1 MRPILIKS
9 VKIAG
14 EDAPVD
20 IRLHHGLI
28 AEIAPEIHC
37 SEAER
42 IDGSGLTVMPPF
54 AEAHIHLDT
63 AFCADEMENQSGTLE
78 EGIAIWQKLRP
89 RLTESLVQ
97 EKAERVLGKMLTE
110 GVQSFRVMVDVSGGQ
125 LTAMRALVQM
135 REACTAL
142 FDLQLIAFPQ
152 NGICSGDD
160 GIRHMKE
167 ALEIGADGI
176 SAVPHLEKTR
186 KKGSDSIKQ
195 CFDLAV
201 SKNAAVHIFAD
212 ETDEPD
218 AMYTEEVA
226 KIAQNYQWAHRTAVS
241 HANAMEYA
249 DERDM
254 KRMVEVLVSSGIHL
268 VTCPTVNSVMNGRS
282 RTSPKGRGIMRVKEL
297 MQAGVPIACAHD
309 DYRSPFY
316 PMGTGSLL
324 KSANLL
330 VHLGQ
335 LTAKEELERVMGMI
349 GDVPGKLMGLPE
361 KNIAEGE
368 EANLILIEGLA
379 AEDWIGMAPAPRYVF
394 RRGRML
400 SYTPKATSELMIQV
414 PRTAEIIET

>member
-9 VKIAG
+9 VKMPG
-14 EDAPVD
+14 EDDPVD

-63 AFCADEMENQSGTLE
+63 AFCADEMENQSGTLD

-135 REACTAL
+135 REAGREL

-176 SAVPHLEKTR
+176 SAVPHLEETR

-201 SKNAAVHIFAD
+201 SEDATVHIFAD
-212 ETDEPD
+212 ETDESD
-218 AMYTEEVA
+218 SRFTEQVA
-226 KIAQNYQWAHRTAVS
+226 KVAQRYGWENRTAVS

-249 DERDM
+249 SETDM
-254 KRMVEVLVSSGIHL
+254 VKLLEALISSGIHL
-268 VTCPTVNSVMNGRS
+268 VTCPTVNSVMNGRT

-297 MQAGVPIACAHD
+297 MKANIPVACAHD

-316 PMGTGSLL
+316 PLGTGSLL

-335 LTAKEELERVMGMI
+335 LTAKEELQKVMAMI
-349 GDVPGKLMGLPE
+349 GPVPRKLMGLSE
-361 KNIAEGE
+361 TSIAEGE
-368 EANLILIEGLA
+368 HANLILLEGEA
-379 AEDWIGMAPAPRYVF
+379 PEEWIGHAQAPRYVF
-394 RRGRML
+394 RRGRIL
-400 SYTPKATSELMIQV
+400 SYTPQVTSELKMTV
-414 PRTAEIIET
+414 PKTADIIEI